1 MSADSAIKT
10 LSLTSCQHISLNINH
25 ISCTSVTVLG
35 GLDLSLS
42 GHSCSFLVN
51 FDILQQTIFLF
62 LTMWSVNIWHS
73 YPLSLCIRPSLV
85 RSLILLVTITQP
97 GSDAGKRTG
106 VFSKC
111 MFWIHDILQRI
122 IKEQVQFGLTVF
134 QQQSDS
140 KWTKYAPEHVAVY
153 YCARHWQ

>member
-1 MSADSAIKT
+1 MPTPQFEHKPCF
-10 LSLTSCQHISLNINH
+10 LYLCY
-25 ISCTSVTVLG
+25 CFGGPGFESVWPQL
-35 GLDLSLS
+35 
-42 GHSCSFLVN
+42 FLVN

-122 IKEQVQFGLTVF
+122 IKEQVQFGLTVS

-140 KWTKYAPEHVAVY
+140 KRTKYAPEHVAVY